1 MKKIILLS
9 LFSLVALFAAA
20 QNNTMPASLLKL
32 LTVGNVI
39 NRCYVDEINEDE
51 IVEEGIRSMLKK
63 LDPHSTYTDPKETK
77 TLLEEMQGS
86 FGGIGIQFNMLDDTL
101 YVIRATA
108 GGPSARAGI
117 KAGDRIVSVND
128 TAIAGVK
135 MERSDIM
142 SRLRGVEGTKL
153 TVQVKRAGVPGLLPF
168 SLVRGKIAMESV
180 DVAYMV
186 DKKVGYIRITSFGAN
201 THKEFV
207 TKLDSLKNRGMKSLI
222 LDLQGNGGGYLTAA
236 VDIAN
241 EFLERTNL
249 VVYTEG
255 RTSPRY
261 EHLAQGGGRFTQGN
275 LVVLVDDTSAS
286 ASEILAGAV
295 QDWDR
300 GIIVG
305 RRTYGKGLVQRP
317 FPLPDNSMVRLTI
330 ARYYTPTGRCIQKPY
345 GDSIKYHDD
354 LMNRYNSGELTNAD
368 SHFFPDSL
376 KKSTLRL
383 GRAVYGGGG
392 IMPDYFVPLDTLR
405 YTAYHRQLARKGSI
419 VMTALRYVDAHRAEI
434 LAAYPTVEEFDARF
448 KPDSAFVR
456 ELRLQAGRDSIQ
468 APTAEEF
475 EKSLP
480 EVTRQFRALVA
491 RDLWNTTEAMQLHN
505 RDNDFFK
512 KGYELIKQRNVDNL
526 LLKKTDADKKPAKKV
541 VKESAYKK
549 VRKFLLGS

>member
-9 LFSLVALFAAA
+9 FFSLVALFAVA

-142 SRLRGVEGTKL
+142 SRLRGVEGTEL
-153 TVQVKRAGVPGLLPF
+153 NVQVKRAGVPGLLPF

-222 LDLQGNGGGYLTAA
+222 LDLQGNGGGYLSAA

-275 LVVLVDDTSAS
+275 LVVLVDETSAS
-286 ASEILAGAV
+286 AAEILAGAV

-419 VMTALRYVDAHRAEI
+419 VMTALRYVDARRAEI

-448 KPDSAFVR
+448 KPDSAFVH

-541 VKESAYKK
+541 VKESTYKK
-549 VRKFLLGS
+549 VRKFLLGR